1 MESNE
6 LVKELSYKTSRSGGA
21 GGQNVNKV
29 ETKVQLLFNVDTSLK
44 LSEEQK
50 NRIHLKLANRIN
62 QEGILSLSSDASRS
76 QLTNKEKVT
85 QRFLELIDKALQ
97 PDKER
102 KKSKVPDTVR
112 LKRLKEKKIQS
123 ERKAERNINF
133 DKED

>member
-29 ETKVQLLFNVDTSLK
+29 ETKVQLLFNVNASLI
-44 LSEEQK
+44 LSEDQK
-50 NRIHLKLANRIN
+50 NRINLKLANRIN
-62 QEGILSLSSDASRS
+62 QEGILSLSSDATRS

-85 QRFLELIDKALQ
+85 QRFLELIEKALL

-102 KKSKVPDTVR
+102 KKTKIPNAVR
-112 LKRLKEKKIQS
+112 LERLKDKKIQS
-123 ERKAERNINF
+123 ERKAERKFRNDI
-133 DKED
+133 